1 VEKLI
6 ETNEVFLAEQVPHD
20 QMRLAFLDLTDSIK
34 KWRLLSYL
42 GWNDIRMRYRGSV
55 LGPLWITASMLIFIG
70 AFSIVYSRLFH
81 QTLTEYVP
89 FLTVGY
95 LVWLFISSVLIESC
109 NIYVDAASF
118 ITEFKLPYTMYV
130 FRLIWRHFLIFLH
143 NSIVYLLV
151 VIYFKVSINWTII
164 FAVPGLMLVML
175 NLASISLL
183 LSIMGAKYRDIP
195 QVVVSIIQ
203 IAFFITPISWS
214 PGLLKNS
221 LIITLN
227 PFNYFIDL
235 VRSPLLGQM
244 PSLASWVVSLTLTMV
259 VSFFSF
265 VLFARFRRNIPFWL

>member
-1 VEKLI
+1 MEKLI